1 MIPRSKR
8 QFEASG
14 RALPT
19 GPTAGFTDVHCHCL
33 PGLDDGPSDRIK
45 TLDLCRALAADGIE
59 TVVATPHQ
67 LGRFEGCYD
76 AGTIRDAVAELNGSL
91 RDAGIPLTIL
101 PGADVR
107 LDERIPRLIETGDV
121 LTVADRRRYLLLELP
136 HEVFIDPQSLLPG
149 LASIGVAAILTHP
162 ERHVHLARNPG
173 LVERW
178 VEFDMCL
185 QLTAGSFGGGF
196 GQLSQDAAWTFVC
209 APMPILVATD
219 AHDTAGRSPRMS
231 EAYRLLARR
240 LGTDS
245 ARILCVENPRRAVEG
260 KELLMLARDDM
271 PREVIR

>member
-1 MIPRSKR
+1 
-8 QFEASG
+8 
-14 RALPT
+14 
-19 GPTAGFTDVHCHCL
+19 L

-209 APMPILVATD
+209 APIARFSWPPMPTANCGPARRGCRRPKALAPARAWDGFRRESCSSRTP
-219 AHDTAGRSPRMS
+219 AGRWK
-231 EAYRLLARR
+231 
-240 LGTDS
+240 
-245 ARILCVENPRRAVEG
+245 G
-260 KELLMLARDDM
+260 KETADVGQGRHGQGGH
-271 PREVIR
+271 R